1 MTDDSA
7 LAALA
12 IQVTALKGN
21 LSKLRGDLDAARHE
35 FAEQLAE
42 VAAQLEDL
50 AAREGKSLAAIYWP
64 GLDEAAR
71 SAALEVLSAWVNQM
85 RQWHPGYFAVVA
97 ECWPGHPEAVA
108 ELSNVMG
115 EHTRIYQRD
124 KPPLADA
131 LVFYDRWLPGML
143 RRLAEVMRACGP
155 AGCSKRVPAPVRIV
169 KCWSPRARRNVS
181 EQGHGSGAADCR
193 RSASSLRR
201 WVTTIRRP
209 SRMSRAVSLRRVDLD
224 RCVLPSR
231 LGVFRVFPVSACP
244 ATSRAQIR
252 AQIGFLRCS
261 VKRLAASA
269 VQLSSKKSSS
279 TRLIT

>member
-35 FAEQLAE
+35 FAEQLAA

-97 ECWPGHPEAVA
+97 ECWPGHPEAVV

-115 EHTRIYQRD
+115 EHTRIYQREATACRC
-124 KPPLADA
+124 PGVLRPLA
-131 LVFYDRWLPGML
+131 PGNAPQAGRGYVRL
-143 RRLAEVMRACGP
+143 RPGGLLEE
-155 AGCSKRVPAPVRIV
+155 SPAPVRILASQPDPITITPAHARV
-169 KCWSPRARRNVS
+169 SRLRARNPFCIP
-181 EQGHGSGAADCR
+181 D
-193 RSASSLRR
+193 
-201 WVTTIRRP
+201 
-209 SRMSRAVSLRRVDLD
+209 
-224 RCVLPSR
+224 
-231 LGVFRVFPVSACP
+231 
-244 ATSRAQIR
+244 
-252 AQIGFLRCS
+252 
-261 VKRLAASA
+261 
-269 VQLSSKKSSS
+269 
-279 TRLIT
+279 

>member
-21 LSKLRGDLDAARHE
+21 LSKVRGDLDAARHE

-71 SAALEVLSAWVNQM
+71 SAALEVSSAWVNQM
-85 RQWHPGYFAVVA
+85 RQWHPGYFSVVA
-97 ECWPGHPEAVA
+97 QCWPGHPEAVV

-115 EHTRIYQRD
+115 EHTRIYQGD
-124 KPPLADA
+124 KPPLADV
-131 LVFYDRWLPGML
+131 LVFYDRWLSGML

-155 AGCSKRVPAPVRIV
+155 AGCSKRARLPYESWQAGLTRLPSHQLKQGFHVLGARPFLYSQLKAAIALPVL
-169 KCWSPRARRNVS
+169 NVAVR
-181 EQGHGSGAADCR
+181 GF
-193 RSASSLRR
+193 SA
-201 WVTTIRRP
+201 
-209 SRMSRAVSLRRVDLD
+209 
-224 RCVLPSR
+224 VLPH
-231 LGVFRVFPVSACP
+231 
-244 ATSRAQIR
+244 AQVADR
-252 AQIGFLRCS
+252 GGPYGRQ
-261 VKRLAASA
+261 
-269 VQLSSKKSSS
+269 
-279 TRLIT
+279 